1 MYQDLEFDHFSHAAN
16 ALEHAE
22 GTAVDQTVA
31 AQLHRAGESKRV
43 LVLGVSHV
51 GGHKWA
57 GLMQVNRIHPMSPR
71 DERRSMLTLRDSDRS
86 IQPKA
91 QGSSMVVLLRTRF
104 QRLCRALFYRA
115 KSCPGSAAV

>member
-1 MYQDLEFDHFSHAAN
+1 MHQDLEFDHFSHAAN

-31 AQLHRAGESKRV
+31 AQLHQAGESKRV

-57 GLMQVNRIHPMSPR
+57 GLMQVNRIHSMSPR
-71 DERRSMLTLRDSDRS
+71 DETFDAD
-86 IQPKA
+86 A
-91 QGSSMVVLLRTRF
+91 
-104 QRLCRALFYRA
+104 
-115 KSCPGSAAV
+115 